1 MAAYHSQA
9 HPQGVAFAPAA
20 HPLMGQFGAGAA
32 ADATFGMAYTGYDQ
46 SGMGGLEL
54 FPRAQGPVQGY
65 SGDPELTED
74 TLAMWANVPTS
85 FGWHEWGVFEDV
97 DARYTA
103 E

>member
-20 HPLMGQFGAGAA
+20 HPPMGQFGAGAA

-46 SGMGGLEL
+46 GGMGELEH
-54 FPRAQGPVQGY
+54 FPGAPGHIQGCG
-65 SGDPELTED
+65 GGAELTED

-85 FGWHEWGVFEDV
+85 FGWDDWGVFADV